1 MKKKVFGLVV
11 VAVMMFVVAVP
22 GAWAADIDNGPET
35 LDINAQDHFPDLI
48 TKKDKKS
55 LKGFK
60 HRDHQEKFLKGNSE
74 YSKFKYT
81 DDNTCAA
88 CHHTAEKGAQPTAC
102 LKCKDVDKML
112 EKVAPGKGAKK
123 FENIY
128 HASCRDGC
136 HAAMEAAGKKSGPS
150 KKKWR
155 EEKKCAGCHPKK

>member
-1 MKKKVFGLVV
+1 MRKKWFGLTVV
-11 VAVMMFVVAVP
+11 VAMLFIITAP
-22 GAWAADIDNGPET
+22 GAWAADNGPET
-35 LDINAQDHFPDLI
+35 LDINAQEKFPDLI

-60 HRDHQEKFLKGNSE
+60 HKKHQEEYLKGNSE
-74 YSKFKYT
+74 YVKFKYT
-81 DDNTCAA
+81 DDNTCVG
-88 CHHTAEKGAQPTAC
+88 CHHKTEKGATPTAC

-123 FENIY
+123 FENVY
-128 HASCRDGC
+128 HNNCRDDC
-136 HAAMEAAGKKSGPS
+136 HAAMEEAGKKTGPA